1 MKLTND
7 QEQALKVI
15 LQRYKDNE
23 KYVTIC
29 GYAGVGKSTLVRFAI
44 EALDVDENKV
54 VYCSY
59 TGKAAEVLRKKGN
72 KNAMTLHKLLY
83 DSFPRPGGGFYRK
96 PKTYL
101 EYNIVVVDEISL
113 APKSMLEM
121 LLKHN
126 VFCIFIGDN
135 FQLPQIDKNESHDFL
150 EHPHVFLS
158 TVMRQATESEIIQL
172 TMKIRNGEELKYS
185 SGHEAMV
192 IPKKDLVTGHML
204 WADQIICATNATRL
218 SLNKQMRDLLG
229 YSGLPQDG
237 EKMICLRNYWEDFS
251 EDGDAVLVNGT
262 TGILRNP
269 FETYIMAP
277 RYVKM
282 RNHQMNIICG
292 EFISDENKVFNSV
305 DMDKAMIETG
315 EPCLDWRESYALGKL
330 KNKIGDIVPRQF
342 TYGYAITAWKAQG
355 SEWDKALAFEEKF
368 PFDKTEHA
376 RYLYTVCTRASN
388 KLVLVTNN

>member
-44 EALDVDENKV
+44 EALNVDENKV

-158 TVMRQATESEIIQL
+158 TVMRQAAESEIIQL
-172 TMKIRNGEELKYS
+172 TMKIRNGEDIPYS
-185 SGHEAMV
+185 EGKETII
-192 IPKKDLVTGHML
+192 IPKKELVTGHML
-204 WADQIICATNATRL
+204 WANQIICATNATRV
-218 SLNKQMRDLLG
+218 SLNNQMRELLG
-229 YSGLPQDG
+229 YSGSPQSG

-262 TGILRNP
+262 TGILKNP
-269 FETYIMAP
+269 FETFIVAPNYI
-277 RYVKM
+277 KM
-282 RNHQMNIICG
+282 RNHKMDIICG
-292 EFISDENKVFNSV
+292 NFISDEGKVFQSV
-305 DMDKAMIETG
+305 EMDKVMIATG
-315 EPCLDWRESYALGKL
+315 ESCLNWQEQFALGKI
-330 KNKIGDIVPRQF
+330 KNKIGDIIPRQF
-342 TYGYAITAWKAQG
+342 TYGYAITAHKAQG
-355 SEWDKALAFEEKF
+355 SEFDKVLVLEERF
-368 PFDKTEHA
+368 PFDKIEHA
-376 RYLYTVCTRASN
+376 RWLYTAATRSAE
-388 KLVLVTNN
+388 KLVLVR